1 MYFMLIY
8 FKIFAF
14 SFTCRLANILNS
26 LSKEFPAMR
35 DTEGFLSISGI
46 IMKYLRT
53 QLRAM
58 QDSKQQIQIVKLLPD
73 IDALIDVLN
82 STVSSTALSYLLEAT
97 IHPVQVTIRLP
108 NTIETS
114 QLTLFRCA
122 YITFYFTFRLVLLRL
137 GLLIFSFIYV

>member
-1 MYFMLIY
+1 MFG
-8 FKIFAF
+8 F
-14 SFTCRLANILNS
+14 SFTCRLANTLDT
-26 LSKEFPAMR
+26 LSKDLPGVR
-35 DTEGFLSISGI
+35 DTEGFLYISGI

-97 IHPVQVTIRLP
+97 IHPVQVKIRLA
-108 NTIETS
+108 NAKETS
-114 QLTLFRCA
+114 PLTLFR
-122 YITFYFTFRLVLLRL
+122 
-137 GLLIFSFIYV
+137 